1 MEILNA
7 IKQLLISWGIAPD
20 TADTLDHF
28 IAFVLLVL
36 IALATDQ
43 ICRRVVLRAVAQLVK
58 KTKATWDD
66 IVFDHKVMVR
76 LSHIVVP
83 LIIYLFTPIAFA
95 DTAPATVSLVQRICM
110 VFIILSLLFFG
121 HAFMGAVYTV
131 YSETGRY
138 RNRPLKGMV
147 QTVQVLL
154 WLVGAIV
161 IIGELTDQNPMNLL
175 ASLGAMSAV
184 LMLVFKDT
192 IMGFVSGI
200 QLSANNMLKVGD
212 WIKMAKYGV
221 DGTVTEVTL
230 NTVKVRNWDNT
241 VATLPPYLLVS
252 DSFENW
258 NAMRESGG
266 RRVKR
271 SINIDLHSVRF
282 CTPEML
288 AKYRRI
294 SLLTAYIDQKEEEL
308 AAYNHERQIDDS
320 IPVNGRRQTNLGVF
334 RAYLVR
340 YLYQLPTINKD
351 MTCLVRHLQPTET
364 GLPIEIYFFTTQTD
378 WTLYEAV
385 QADVFD
391 HILAIIPE
399 FDLAVFQ
406 NISGRDLRSIQ
417 LNFQAD
423 EPTFRYSAN

>member
-7 IKQLLISWGIAPD
+7 IKKLLISWGIAPD

-36 IALATDQ
+36 IALAADQ
-43 ICRRVVLRAVAQLVK
+43 ICRRVVLEAVAQLVK

-83 LIIYLFTPIAFA
+83 FTPVAFA
-95 DTAPATVSLVQRICM
+95 DTNAATVSLVQRICM

-138 RNRPLKGMV
+138 RNRPLKGLV
-147 QTVQVLL
+147 QTVQVLI
-154 WLVGAIV
+154 WLVGVIV
-161 IIGELTDQNPMNLL
+161 IIGELTDQNPLNLL

-200 QLSANNMLKVGD
+200 QLS
-212 WIKMAKYGV
+212 

-258 NAMRESGG
+258 NAMRESSG
-266 RRVKR
+266 RRIKR
-271 SINIDLHSVRF
+271 SINIDIRSVRF
-282 CTPEML
+282 CTPDML
-288 AKYRRI
+288 EKYRKMP
-294 SLLTAYIDQKEEEL
+294 LLKDFFEGSHPEPL
-308 AAYNHERQIDDS
+308 
-320 IPVNGRRQTNLGVF
+320 TNLGVL
-334 RAYLVR
+334 RAYLVA
-340 YLYQLPTINKD
+340 YLRSLPVVNTD
-351 MTCLVRHLQPTET
+351 LHCMVRQLQPTEH
-364 GLPIEIYFFTTQTD
+364 GIPLELYFFSRIKE
-378 WTLYEAV
+378 WVPYEGV
-385 QADVFD
+385 QSDVFD
-391 HILAIIPE
+391 YVLAIVPE
-399 FDLAVFQ
+399 FDLRIFQ
-406 NISGRDLRSIQ
+406 VPSGEDVRLIGERTRS
-417 LNFQAD
+417 
-423 EPTFRYSAN
+423 

>member
-7 IKQLLISWGIAPD
+7 IKKLLISWGIAPD

-28 IAFVLLVL
+28 IAFVLLIL
-36 IALATDQ
+36 IALAADQ
-43 ICRRVVLRAVAQLVK
+43 ICRRVVLKAVAKLVQ

-66 IVFDHKVMVR
+66 VVFDHKVMVR
-76 LSHIVVP
+76 LSHVVVP
-83 LIIYLFTPIAFA
+83 LVIYIFIPVAFA
-95 DTAPATVSLVQRICM
+95 DTAQTTVDIIQRICM
-110 VFIILSLLFFG
+110 VFIILSLLSFA

-147 QTVQVLL
+147 QTVQVLI
-154 WLVGAIV
+154 WLVGVIV
-161 IIGELTDQNPMNLL
+161 IIGELTGQNPLNLL

-241 VATLPPYLLVS
+241 VSTLPPYLLVS

-258 NAMRESGG
+258 NAMRKSGG
-266 RRVKR
+266 RRIKR
-271 SINIDLHSVRF
+271 SINIDMHSVRF

-288 AKYRRI
+288 EKYRKMP
-294 SLLTAYIDQKEEEL
+294 LLKDFFEGSHPEPL
-308 AAYNHERQIDDS
+308 
-320 IPVNGRRQTNLGVF
+320 TNLGVL
-334 RAYLVR
+334 RAYLVA
-340 YLYQLPTINKD
+340 YLRSLPVVNTD
-351 MTCLVRHLQPTET
+351 LHCMVRQLQPTEH
-364 GLPIEIYFFTTQTD
+364 GIPLELYFFSRIKD
-378 WTLYEAV
+378 WVPYEGV
-385 QADVFD
+385 QSDVFD
-391 HILAIIPE
+391 YVLAIVPE
-399 FDLAVFQ
+399 FDLRIYQ
-406 NISGRDLRSIQ
+406 TPSGDDIQ
-417 LNFQAD
+417 ALIGNGNQ
-423 EPTFRYSAN
+423 R

>member
-1 MEILNA
+1 METLNA
-7 IKQLLISWGIAPD
+7 IKDLLISWGINPQ
-20 TADTLDHF
+20 TADTSDHF
-28 IAFVLLVL
+28 IAFALLVL
-36 IALATDQ
+36 IALAADQ
-43 ICRRVVLRAVAQLVK
+43 LCRRVVLKAVARLVK

-66 IVFDHKVMVR
+66 VVFDHRVMVR

-83 LIIYLFTPIAFA
+83 LIVYLFTPVAFA
-95 DTAPATVSLVQRICM
+95 DTAAATVSLIQRICM
-110 VFIILSLLFFG
+110 VFIILSLLFFA

-147 QTVQVLL
+147 QTVQVLI
-154 WLVGAIV
+154 WLVGIIV
-161 IIGELTDQNPMNLL
+161 IVGELIDQNPLNLL

-212 WIKMAKYGV
+212 WIKMPKYGV

-252 DSFENW
+252 DTFENW

-266 RRVKR
+266 RRIRR
-271 SINIDLHSVRF
+271 SINIDMHSVSF

-288 AKYRRI
+288 EKFQKME
-294 SLLTAYIDQKEEEL
+294 LLKDYFSQVHPDPL
-308 AAYNHERQIDDS
+308 
-320 IPVNGRRQTNLGVF
+320 TNLGVF
-334 RAYLVR
+334 RAYLVAWLR
-340 YLYQLPTINKD
+340 SRPVVNTDLHC
-351 MTCLVRHLQPTET
+351 MVRQLQPTEH
-364 GLPIEIYFFTTQTD
+364 GIPLELYFFSRIKE
-378 WTLYEAV
+378 WVPYEGV
-385 QADVFD
+385 QSDVFD
-391 HILAIIPE
+391 YVLAIVPE
-399 FDLAVFQ
+399 FGLRVFQ
-406 NISGRDLRSIQ
+406 SPSGDDV
-417 LNFQAD
+417 QALIGNKS
-423 EPTFRYSAN
+423 R